1 MNYNITILAN
11 LVYANKIME
20 EKNNQIIWEPQELIY
35 DVGDASN
42 AAFLVIQGY
51 VYLYTSNG
59 LLLGRVGEGEVFGES
74 SCILQTNRS
83 VKAIA
88 GEHKVLATKIPHFSL
103 KRMVKG
109 DKAIAAILR
118 KTQLRLIDSN
128 NQSQELTNE
137 IEKLASLIEKTKS
150 DTKKVDKIIE
160 GIKKKLNSN
169 KYID

>member
-42 AAFLVIQGY
+42 AAFLVIQGF

-59 LLLGRVGEGEVFGES
+59 LLLGRVGEGEVFGET

-88 GEHKVLATKIPHFSL
+88 GEHKVLATKIPHSL
-103 KRMVKG
+103 
-109 DKAIAAILR
+109 
-118 KTQLRLIDSN
+118 
-128 NQSQELTNE
+128 
-137 IEKLASLIEKTKS
+137 
-150 DTKKVDKIIE
+150 
-160 GIKKKLNSN
+160 
-169 KYID
+169 